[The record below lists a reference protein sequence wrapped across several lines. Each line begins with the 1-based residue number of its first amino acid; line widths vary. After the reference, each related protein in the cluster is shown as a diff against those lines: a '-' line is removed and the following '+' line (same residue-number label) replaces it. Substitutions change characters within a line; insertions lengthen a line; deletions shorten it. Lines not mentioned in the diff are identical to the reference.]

1 MAFDFGTGEIRDFDI
16 PGAEIFLAIGVT
28 LAVAALVLCILMWEL
43 SKKSVVLL
51 IMAEIIF
58 VFDTL
63 GLLVVALAFGAFSF
77 IGDFIVCVAMPVI
90 LGIGICMGF
99 KRKMLGRAEKE
110 RARRHLLM
118 KSREMK
124 AGKSRGADAFGE

>member
-1 MAFDFGTGEIRDFDI
+1 MAFDFETGEIRYFDI

-77 IGDFIVCVAMPVI
+77 IGDFIVCVAMLMI
-90 LGIGICMGF
+90 LGIGICMWLERE
-99 KRKMLGRAEKE
+99 KLGRAEKE
-110 RARRHLLM
+110 RAAAAPLDEE
-118 KSREMK
+118 SGSES
-124 AGKSRGADAFGE
+124 GKEQRG